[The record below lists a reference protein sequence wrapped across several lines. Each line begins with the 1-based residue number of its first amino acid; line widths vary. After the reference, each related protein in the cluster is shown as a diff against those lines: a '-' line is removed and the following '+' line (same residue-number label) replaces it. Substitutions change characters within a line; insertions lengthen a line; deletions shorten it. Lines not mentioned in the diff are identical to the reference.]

1 MRSSNQ
7 ETLKQVLKQW
17 MSTSTIKPKLNQVKI
32 QQYWEKLMG
41 PTITSYTKE
50 IFLNKQKLY
59 IYLESAALR
68 QELSYG
74 RDKIKKVL
82 NEELGE
88 EYIREV
94 IIR

>member
-1 MRSSNQ
+1 MRNSNQ

-17 MSTSTIKPKLNQVKI
+17 MSTSTLKPKLNQVKI

-50 IFLNKQKLY
+50 IFLNKQKLF

-68 QELSYG
+68 QELSFG
-74 RDKIKKVL
+74 REKIKRVL

-88 EYIREV
+88 EYIKEV

>member
-1 MRSSNQ
+1 M
-7 ETLKQVLKQW
+7 
-17 MSTSTIKPKLNQVKI
+17 
-32 QQYWEKLMG
+32 
-41 PTITSYTKE
+41 
-50 IFLNKQKLY
+50 
-59 IYLESAALR
+59 YLESAALR

-88 EYIREV
+88 EYIKEV